1 MNVKNNKYINLR
13 KKKNFLKN
21 SNDDNEITNIRQYD
35 NNSLNYT
42 SLWKLKQLV
51 ENKSQFKAM

>member
-1 MNVKNNKYINLR
+1 MYKLKTG
-13 KKKNFLKN
+13 KKLLKN
-21 SNDDNEITNIRQYD
+21 SNDDNEIKKNIRQYD
-35 NNSLNYT
+35 NYSLNYT